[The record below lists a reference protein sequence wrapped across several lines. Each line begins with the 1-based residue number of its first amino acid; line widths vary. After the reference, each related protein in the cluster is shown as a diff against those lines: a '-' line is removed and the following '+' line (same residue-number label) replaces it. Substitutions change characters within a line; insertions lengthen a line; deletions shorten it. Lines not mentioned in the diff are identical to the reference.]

1 STHRA
6 TGSQAHIHRGPHVHR
21 PIGPQNTISRRQSEH
36 CLSPTTPHS
45 LVFEIP
51 KKELKKLREEKRT
64 MLQFFITYKNLIL
77 QLSLSLTLTLLLTFL
92 KIPIFFL
99 RGLHTYIHPDNVQS
113 GVRAAIRRPDAS
125 DSASGLPSKSNSEL
139 RKRSKSKDKPEFDEN
154 NAQIFRLK
162 LDEAHLQ
169 TRLYFNEYCNAFTF
183 SFVALSCLLLQ
194 LLYLKT
200 ESNNSGFL
208 VNGIFVPVLLG
219 FAGVSKLLM
228 LLGKVSYEK
237 SASRRSEKQLSVL
250 CGVVGLVLGYMVC
263 FTFSPSVLDFNFD
276 SIDGSGRIFVAV
288 LMGCFSGFLFMPA
301 VKSARCFWLG
311 TDQIRSD
318 LVMLSC
324 DWFGRVVLYAN
335 YMMIVFTVLLWI
347 NPLAGM
353 LVNKNINGKVADAE
367 MLIGNVGF
375 SPSDFAKFRLCC
387 LLLSSFLQ
395 IVALRPNIQMYLNEA
410 LLSWYQRLHA
420 SRVPD
425 LDFSRAKIDGISSE
439 NYKYICSLAPCSAF
453 VKEVALFMAWWV
465 IRAEIG
471 LCCLF
476 HFEID
481 LEVHGQTYIAKGCVP
496 Q

>member
-1 STHRA
+1 
-6 TGSQAHIHRGPHVHR
+6 
-21 PIGPQNTISRRQSEH
+21 
-36 CLSPTTPHS
+36 
-45 LVFEIP
+45 
-51 KKELKKLREEKRT
+51 
-64 MLQFFITYKNLIL
+64 M
-77 QLSLSLTLTLLLTFL
+77 
-92 KIPIFFL
+92 
-99 RGLHTYIHPDNVQS
+99 
-113 GVRAAIRRPDAS
+113 
-125 DSASGLPSKSNSEL
+125 
-139 RKRSKSKDKPEFDEN
+139 
-154 NAQIFRLK
+154 
-162 LDEAHLQ
+162 
-169 TRLYFNEYCNAFTF
+169 
-183 SFVALSCLLLQ
+183 LQ
-194 LLYLKT
+194 LLYLNS
-200 ESNNSGFL
+200 ESNNSGLL

-353 LVNKNINGKVADAE
+353 LVNKNINGKVGNAE

-375 SPSDFAKFRLCC
+375 LPSDFAKFRLCC

-425 LDFSRAKIDGISSE
+425 LDFSRAKVFLHNHYLCLVVVQFLAPPIVLLLLLGLSQIDGISSE

-453 VKEVALFMAWWV
+453 VKEVALFMAWWIMFV
-465 IRAEIG
+465 WAIYSSATILLYRRCI
-471 LCCLF
+471 L
-476 HFEID
+476 
-481 LEVHGQTYIAKGCVP
+481 YMS
-496 Q
+496 

>member
-1 STHRA
+1 
-6 TGSQAHIHRGPHVHR
+6 
-21 PIGPQNTISRRQSEH
+21 
-36 CLSPTTPHS
+36 
-45 LVFEIP
+45 
-51 KKELKKLREEKRT
+51 

-183 SFVALSCLLLQ
+183 SFVALSSLLLQ
-194 LLYLKT
+194 LLYLNS
-200 ESNNSGFL
+200 ESNNSGLL
-208 VNGIFVPVLLG
+208 VNGIFVPVLLA

-263 FTFSPSVLDFNFD
+263 FTFSPSVLDFNFN

-353 LVNKNINGKVADAE
+353 LVNKNINGKVGNAE

-375 SPSDFAKFRLCC
+375 LPSDFAKFRLCC

-425 LDFSRAKIDGISSE
+425 LDFSRAKVFLHNHYLCLVVVQFLAPPIVLLLLLGLSQIDGISSE

-453 VKEVALFMAWWV
+453 VKEVALFMAWWIMFV
-465 IRAEIG
+465 WAIYSSATILLYR
-471 LCCLF
+471 CCVL
-476 HFEID
+476 
-481 LEVHGQTYIAKGCVP
+481 YMS
-496 Q
+496 